1 MENILPKTIL
11 AALATMVSL
20 TLSTPNVIA
29 GQRYATPPPLVLSPN
44 VSGQLMLQL
53 RGSPATVSGAAHK
66 RILRKKRF
74 SSRRTNVTR
83 RTTATRY
90 KPRYKRRTA
99 ALRSG
104 VVTRKKQSRRTT
116 ASRAFDPAL
125 LPTLVNYSGTQKPGT
140 VIVNTPE
147 RRLYL
152 VMPHGK
158 ARRYGIG
165 VGRPGFEWKGTNK
178 VTRKAEWPSWRP
190 PAEMI
195 AREKAKGRNIPAYM
209 AGGPNNPL
217 GARAMYLGS
226 TIYRIH
232 GSNQPW
238 SIGKAV
244 SSGCI
249 RMRNQ
254 DAVDLYERIKVG
266 TKVVVL

>member
-1 MENILPKTIL
+1 MVKLLSRIIL
-11 AALATMVSL
+11 AAIAAMISL
-20 TLSTPNVIA
+20 SLSASGISA
-29 GQRYATPPPLVLSPN
+29 GQRYATPPPLVISPDLSRP
-44 VSGQLMLQL
+44 LMLQL
-53 RGSPATVSGAAHK
+53 RGSPSIVPRTAHK
-66 RILRKKRF
+66 PASRSKRVRK
-74 SSRRTNVTR
+74 RRDYR
-83 RTTATRY
+83 RVKTSQRQH
-90 KPRYKRRTA
+90 RRTA
-99 ALRSG
+99 VLRSG
-104 VVTRKKQSRRTT
+104 VVVRKKPKRSRKTV
-116 ASRAFDPAL
+116 SRSFNPAL
-125 LPTLVNYSGTQKPGT
+125 LPKMVEYLGPHKPGT
-140 VIVNTPE
+140 VIINTPE

-152 VMPHGK
+152 VMSNGK

-165 VGRPGFEWKGTNK
+165 VGKPGFEWAGTHN

-190 PAEMI
+190 PVEMI

-254 DAVDLYERIKVG
+254 DAVDLYERVKIG

>member
-1 MENILPKTIL
+1 MQNLLSKSIL
-11 AALATMVSL
+11 AALAAIISL
-20 TLSTPNVIA
+20 SLSTPNVVA

-44 VSGQLMLQL
+44 MSGQLMLQL
-53 RGSPATVSGAAHK
+53 RGSPAIVPRAAHQ
-66 RILRKKRF
+66 RILRNTR
-74 SSRRTNVTR
+74 TR
-83 RTTATRY
+83 RRHATKRVTTS
-90 KPRYKRRTA
+90 RYKRRTA

-104 VVTRKKQSRRTT
+104 VVVRKKQSRRTK
-116 ASRAFDPAL
+116 ASRRFDPSL
-125 LPTLVNYSGTQKPGT
+125 LPAMVSYSGSHRPGT
-140 VIVNTPE
+140 IIVNTPE

-152 VMPHGK
+152 VMPNGK

-165 VGRPGFEWKGTNK
+165 VGKPGFEWAGTHK

-190 PAEMI
+190 PVEMI
-195 AREKAKGRNIPAYM
+195 AREKAKGRIIPAYM
-209 AGGPNNPL
+209 AGGPSNPL
-217 GARAMYLGS
+217 GSRAMYLGS
-226 TIYRIH
+226 TLYRIH

-254 DAVDLYERIKVG
+254 DAVDLYERVKIG

>member
-1 MENILPKTIL
+1 MVNLLSRIIL
-11 AALATMVSL
+11 AAFAAMISLSL
-20 TLSTPNVIA
+20 TAPSVTA
-29 GQRYATPPPLVLSPN
+29 GKRYATPPPLVISPDLSRP
-44 VSGQLMLQL
+44 LMLQL
-53 RGSPATVSGAAHK
+53 RGGPSIVPRSAHK
-66 RILRKKRF
+66 RILREKRV
-74 SSRRTNVTR
+74 R
-83 RTTATRY
+83 
-90 KPRYKRRTA
+90 KRRGYGSRKITLRHKRRSA

-104 VVTRKKQSRRTT
+104 VVVRKKLSRRKTT
-116 ASRAFDPAL
+116 SRSFNPAL
-125 LPTLVNYSGTQKPGT
+125 LPTMVDYSGPHKPGT

-152 VMPHGK
+152 VMANGK

-165 VGRPGFEWKGTNK
+165 VGKPGFEWAGIHK

-190 PAEMI
+190 PSEMI

-209 AGGPNNPL
+209 AGGPDNPL
-217 GARAMYLGS
+217 GSRAMYLGS
-226 TIYRIH
+226 TLYRIH

-254 DAVDLYERIKVG
+254 DAVDLYERVKIG
-266 TKVVVL
+266 TKVVVM

>member
-1 MENILPKTIL
+1 MKILLSKSVL
-11 AALATMVSL
+11 AALATMIALVF
-20 TLSTPNVIA
+20 STPNVTA

-44 VSGQLMLQL
+44 ISEPLMLQL
-53 RGSPATVSGAAHK
+53 QGSPAIVPRAAHQ
-66 RILRKKRF
+66 RLLRKQRSYNRK
-74 SSRRTNVTR
+74 TNITK
-83 RTTATRY
+83 RTT
-90 KPRYKRRTA
+90 KRYKRRTA

-104 VVTRKKQSRRTT
+104 VVLRKKQPRRKTSSRQ
-116 ASRAFDPAL
+116 FNPAL
-125 LPTLVNYSGTQKPGT
+125 LPTLVNYSGPHKAGT
-140 VIVNTPE
+140 VIINTPE

-152 VMPHGK
+152 VMKDGK
-158 ARRYGIG
+158 ARRYGVG
-165 VGRPGFEWKGTNK
+165 VGKPGFEWAGTHK

-195 AREKAKGRNIPAYM
+195 AREKAAGRNIPAFM

-217 GARAMYLGS
+217 GSRAMYLGS
-226 TIYRIH
+226 TLYRIH

-254 DAVDLYERIKVG
+254 DAIDLYERIKVG

>member
-1 MENILPKTIL
+1 MENLLSKSIL
-11 AALATMVSL
+11 AALATMISL
-20 TLSTPNVIA
+20 SLSTPNVTA

-44 VSGQLMLQL
+44 MSGQLMLQL
-53 RGSPATVSGAAHK
+53 RGSPAIVPRRAHQ
-66 RILRKKRF
+66 RILREKR
-74 SSRRTNVTR
+74 TYKTR
-83 RTTATRY
+83 RTYSTRRTAST
-90 KPRYKRRTA
+90 RYKRRTA

-104 VVTRKKQSRRTT
+104 VAVRKKSARRTT

-125 LPTLVNYSGTQKPGT
+125 LPTMVNYSGPHKPGT

-152 VMPHGK
+152 VMPNGK

-254 DAVDLYERIKVG
+254 DAVDLYERVKIG